1 MYQLQFNPNKIEMFS
16 TCYSGCEALYERQM
30 ISRYINQPYIDQYEF
45 TAFNNSKLRTF
56 RFTEQLR
63 QIHAVQLFECKN
75 VQFKRAPTN
84 ITTLV
89 VKNCGFKQIDGI
101 GSMTQL
107 QILDL
112 SNNCIQNI
120 SELSAMVNLRTL
132 NVGCN
137 KISNIAPLKLLFNL
151 EVLYLYGNSINNV
164 YYLQNLT
171 NLTSLELGDNKLVDI
186 SPLSSLVNLT
196 QLFLYKNFIVR
207 ISPVKNLLNLSTW
220 NVAQNYICD
229 LGPIKNQQKPTK
241 EQITFASRLELI
253 YKNIQIHGL
262 TRQFQK
268 QVMCF
273 KRNINEPKY
282 IMMENQARF
291 SSKIVHLVQMLE
303 QNQSQ

>member
-1 MYQLQFNPNKIEMFS
+1 MFS
-16 TCYSGCEALYERQM
+16 TCYSCCEASYERQM

-56 RFTEQLR
+56 KFTEQLR

-75 VQFKRAPTN
+75 VQFKRAPAN

-89 VKNCGFKQIDGI
+89 VKNCGLKQIDGI

-112 SNNCIQNI
+112 SNNGLQNI
-120 SELSAMVNLRTL
+120 SRLSSMVNLRTL

-151 EVLYLYGNSINNV
+151 EVLYLYGNNINNI
-164 YYLQNLT
+164 YPLQNLT
-171 NLTSLELGDNKLVDI
+171 NLTSLELGDNKLIDI

-196 QLFLYKNFIVR
+196 QLFLYKNFIVH
-207 ISPVKNLLNLSTW
+207 ISPVKNLMNLSTW

-229 LGPIKNQQKPTK
+229 LGPIKNQQRPTK

-253 YKNIQIHGL
+253 YRNGQIYQHA
-262 TRQFQK
+262 RQMWK
-268 QVMCF
+268 RVMRF
-273 KRNINEPKY
+273 KRQINETKQ
-282 IMMENQARF
+282 IMIENQARF
-291 SSKIVHLVQMLE
+291 SSKIAHLVQMQE
-303 QNQSQ
+303 YCQTQ